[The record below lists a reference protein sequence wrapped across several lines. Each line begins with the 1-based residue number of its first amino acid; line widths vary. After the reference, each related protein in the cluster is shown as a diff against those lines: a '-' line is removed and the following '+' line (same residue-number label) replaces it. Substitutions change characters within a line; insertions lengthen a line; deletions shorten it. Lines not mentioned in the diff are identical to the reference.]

1 MNAQN
6 HIKSHITARQ
16 QGFSLIELLVAMAIG
31 LVVTLAAS
39 SVLLN
44 FEGNKRK
51 MTSVNDVNQA
61 GAYISYVLD
70 RSVRS
75 AGSGFASRGRDAFG
89 CSINASRSGAAILP
103 SPLALPAPFAS
114 LDRNFRLAPVV
125 IYAGAS
131 EAGSDVLAFM
141 KGSHGFSESP
151 TLIIPGSVTSAQL
164 RMLNTLGWR
173 NNDMALV
180 LQRGRGCLIEQVSG
194 AGFVGSSGQ
203 ILPFA
208 GTYYTA
214 AGTNVSL
221 GDFVGG
227 GGDTYV
233 AALGN
238 VVDNRPEFQVVGV
251 GANNALFSYDLLRFE
266 GANTVPQTIT
276 DGVVELRAVYGIDT
290 NRAGVRD
297 AWVSPS
303 AAGWTSASLLDGSAA
318 ASDRLRSIV
327 AVRIGLILRTS
338 APDKDIV
345 SPPTLNLFSDLG
357 TALEQTRTLSNDE
370 RRFRHR
376 TIELTVP
383 LRNVLTANLN
393 D

>member
-1 MNAQN
+1 MNTQN
-6 HIKSHITARQ
+6 HMTARQ
-16 QGFSLIELLVAMAIG
+16 QGFSLIELLVAMVIG

-51 MTSVNDVNQA
+51 MTSVNDINQA

-75 AGSGFASRGRDAFG
+75 AGSGFASRGDAFG
-89 CSINASRSGAAILP
+89 CSINASRDNTAILP
-103 SPLALPAPFAS
+103 APQALPAPFAA
-114 LDRNFRLAPVV
+114 LDRNFRLAPVL

-131 EAGSDVLAFM
+131 ESGSDVVAFM
-141 KGSHGFSESP
+141 KGSHGFGESP
-151 TLIIPGSVTSAQL
+151 ALVVPGSVTATQV

-180 LQRGRGCLIEQVSG
+180 LQQGQGCLIEQVSG
-194 AGFVGSSGQ
+194 AGFAGSTDQ
-203 ILPFA
+203 VLPFNGA
-208 GTYYTA
+208 YYTA
-214 AGTNVSL
+214 AGTNVDL
-221 GDFVGG
+221 ADFGGAG

-251 GANNALFSYDLLRFE
+251 GADNTLFSYDLLRFE
-266 GANTVPQTIT
+266 GAGTAPQTIA
-276 DGVVELRAVYGIDT
+276 DGVVELRAVYGIDANT
-290 NRAGVRD
+290 DGVRD
-297 AWVSPS
+297 GWVSPS
-303 AAGWTSASLLDGSAA
+303 AAGFTSASLLDGTAA
-318 ASDRLRSIV
+318 ATNRLRSIV

-338 APDKDIV
+338 TPEKEAV
-345 SPPTLNLFSDLG
+345 SPAELTLFSDLG
-357 TALEQTRTLSNDE
+357 PALEQKRTLTANE
-370 RRFRHR
+370 RLFRHR

-383 LRNVLTANLN
+383 LRNVLTSNLN
-393 D
+393 

>member
-1 MNAQN
+1 MNT
-6 HIKSHITARQ
+6 HLLTKRQ
-16 QGFSLIELLVAMAIG
+16 RGLSLIELLVAMAIG

-61 GAYISYVLD
+61 GAYIAYVLD

-75 AGSGFASRGRDAFG
+75 AGSGFASRGLQAFG
-89 CSINASRSGAAILP
+89 CSINASRSGTAVLP
-103 SPLALPAPFAS
+103 SQLALPAPFAS
-114 LDRNFRLAPVV
+114 LDRNFRLAPVL

-131 EAGSDVLAFM
+131 QSGSDVLAFM
-141 KGSHGFSESP
+141 KGSHGFGENP

-180 LQRGRGCLIEQVSG
+180 LQQGRGCLVEQVSG
-194 AGFVGSSGQ
+194 SGFAGSTSQ

-221 GDFVGG
+221 GDFAGG

-238 VVDNRPEFQVVGV
+238 AVDNRPEFQVVGV
-251 GANNALFSYDLLRFE
+251 GANNALFSFDLLRFE
-266 GANTVPQTIT
+266 GAGATPQTIA
-276 DGVVELRAVYGIDT
+276 DGVVELRAVYGIDQ
-290 NRAGVRD
+290 NSDGVRD
-297 AWVSPS
+297 GWVSPT

-318 ASDRLRSIV
+318 ANVRLRSIV
-327 AVRIGLILRTS
+327 AVRIGLVLRTS
-338 APDKDIV
+338 APDKEVV
-345 SPPTLNLFSDLG
+345 SPASLSLFSDLG
-357 TALEQTRTLSNDE
+357 TALEQTRALSSDE
-370 RRFRHR
+370 QRFRHR
-376 TIELTVP
+376 TVELTVP